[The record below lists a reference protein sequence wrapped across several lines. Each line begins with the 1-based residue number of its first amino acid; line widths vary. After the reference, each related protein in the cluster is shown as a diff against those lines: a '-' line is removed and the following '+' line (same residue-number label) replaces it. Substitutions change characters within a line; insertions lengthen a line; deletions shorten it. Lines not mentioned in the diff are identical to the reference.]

1 MADIDLIRAHDLGL
15 KGARA
20 AAERLAADLGHK
32 FDVRGVWEGN
42 VLNFQRPGVS
52 GSLAITDKELRLAV
66 SLGLMMKA
74 MRGSIEKA
82 IVHEL
87 DALFPQKAAAA
98 IAKKAPPSRKKG
110 G

>member
-1 MADIDLIRAHDLGL
+1 MADINLIRAHDLGL

-20 AAERLAADLGHK
+20 AAERLA
-32 FDVRGVWEGN
+32 
-42 VLNFQRPGVS
+42 
-52 GSLAITDKELRLAV
+52 V

-74 MRGSIEKA
+74 MRGSIENA

-87 DALFPQKAAAA
+87 DALFPQEAAAA
-98 IAKKAPPSRKKG
+98 TAKKAPPSRKKG